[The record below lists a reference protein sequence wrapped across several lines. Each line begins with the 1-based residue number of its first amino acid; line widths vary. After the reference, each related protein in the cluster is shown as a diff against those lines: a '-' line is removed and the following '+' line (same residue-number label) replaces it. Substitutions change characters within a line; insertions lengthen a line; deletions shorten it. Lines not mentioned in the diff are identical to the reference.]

1 MPLDISTSVKAIPID
16 ARLKPNASKEIDKK
30 KVHLLKSIFTISK
43 NPTSDAVF

>member
-1 MPLDISTSVKAIPID
+1 MPLDISAPVKAMTID

-30 KVHLLKSIFTISK
+30 KVHLLNSIFIISK